1 LEEDKAAFRGALQA
15 WANVAGLAFTEV
27 PDNASSAGDIRFA
40 YTAYRMEY
48 LSFGYT
54 WLPSN
59 APKAGDIWLN
69 VFSPY
74 TRNFADPLTLESG
87 AALLHEIGHA
97 LGLEHPFESVTFPLE
112 STSMVWSVMNFNGSV
127 AHPNALPDMWPTTPM
142 SLDIQAIQYLY
153 GPNWG
158 YNANDTVYD
167 FAQGQRYFQ
176 TIWDA
181 GGTDT
186 IRWNASI
193 EPVLIDL
200 RPGNWSHIG
209 QPITY
214 REGGTIVEIR
224 PETLHIYR
232 TVSIENAIGGD
243 ASDTLVG
250 NDLGNVLTGR
260 GGRDILD
267 GDSGVDT
274 AVFSGGRS
282 AYSVLRSPDGRIAV
296 GHDGSGA
303 DGLDRLTSIETLQ
316 FKDGAVAAS
325 AADRALEYIA
335 SYSDL
340 SQALGA
346 NAQAGFD
353 HYVGSGYGEG
363 RGISFNGLEYI
374 ASYGDLANAFGVNVD
389 AGASH
394 YITNGR
400 FEGRTTSFN
409 GLEYIASYADLIGA
423 FGANEDTGASHYI
436 ANGRFE
442 GRMTSFDGL
451 QYIASYGDLVSAF
464 GGSNF
469 RGVGAA
475 EDSGAGHFI
484 GNGFG
489 EGRARDTFDA
499 AQYLANYAD
508 LQAAFGS
515 DTQAATVHYVT
526 NGHIEGRTDES
537 LT

>member
-1 LEEDKAAFRGALQA
+1 MAIAEFGNTSADMRLVDDFYGIPALANFVTYLDNFDSVREERSFPAPNQIVIREFNAANEVITLTATGTPPLGPFNTLSAEAIGIRETVNGTISITQDGDVFGTATA
-15 WANVAGLAFTEV
+15 ASAVNVSDGSLIARVSGINLPIDDAFFPADSVVLAG
-27 PDNASSAGDIRFA
+27 
-40 YTAYRMEY
+40 
-48 LSFGYT
+48 
-54 WLPSN
+54 
-59 APKAGDIWLN
+59 
-69 VFSPY
+69 
-74 TRNFADPLTLESG
+74 
-87 AALLHEIGHA
+87 
-97 LGLEHPFESVTFPLE
+97 
-112 STSMVWSVMNFNGSV
+112 
-127 AHPNALPDMWPTTPM
+127 
-142 SLDIQAIQYLY
+142 
-153 GPNWG
+153 
-158 YNANDTVYD
+158 NDTVTSGSGNDYLL
-167 FAQGQRYFQ
+167 GY
-176 TIWDA
+176 A
-181 GGTDT
+181 GDDT
-186 IRWNASI
+186 VSSQA
-193 EPVLIDL
+193 
-200 RPGNWSHIG
+200 GNDSL
-209 QPITY
+209 
-214 REGGTIVEIR
+214 EGG
-224 PETLHIYR
+224 PGKD
-232 TVSIENAIGGD
+232 S
-243 ASDTLVG
+243 
-250 NDLGNVLTGR
+250 
-260 GGRDILD
+260 LD
-267 GDSGVDT
+267 GGAGSDT
-274 AVFSGGRS
+274 AVFSAPMS
-282 AYSVLRSPDGRIAV
+282 AYTVLAAPDGRVAV
-296 GHDGSGA
+296 GHDGNGS

-316 FKDGAVAAS
+316 FADGAVPAS

-335 SYSDL
+335 SYGDL

-353 HYVGSGYGEG
+353 HYVGSGYAEG
-363 RGISFNGLEYI
+363 RGVTFNGLEYIASYGDLANALGANVDAGASHYITNGRFEGRTTSFNGLEYI
-374 ASYGDLANAFGVNVD
+374 ASYGDLANAFGVNDD

-394 YITNGR
+394 YISSGR